1 MKIRRMFVHGS
12 HFSRTWKALGFTD
25 EDLRRLEL
33 TLLENPKAG
42 SVIVGTGRLRK
53 IRFALPG
60 GGKSGG
66 VRVCY
71 VDFEEKGICYLLAVF
86 AKNEQ
91 ENLTAT
97 ERNALKSQIE
107 LLERTLKG
115 GTSNERGI

>member
-1 MKIRRMFVHGS
+1 MKIKRMFVHGS
-12 HFSRTWKALGFTD
+12 HFSRTWKALGFSD

-33 TLLENPKAG
+33 ILLENPKAG
-42 SVIVGTGRLRK
+42 NVIVGTGLLRK

-60 GGKSGG
+60 SGKSGG

-91 ENLTAT
+91 ENLTAA
-97 ERNALKSQIE
+97 ERNELKSKIE
-107 LLERTLKG
+107 ILASTLKG
-115 GTSNERGI
+115 GTSDE